1 MNKNIMEGKWKQV
14 KGEVRKRWG
23 ELTEDDVNR
32 VQGSSQKL
40 IGLLQERLGQ
50 SQDQATNEVAE
61 FMESLE
67 ERFSEE
73 EPA

>member
-1 MNKNIMEGKWKQV
+1 MNKNIMEGKWKQI

-32 VQGSSQKL
+32 VQGSSEKL

-50 SQDQATNEVAE
+50 SQDQATNEVAQ